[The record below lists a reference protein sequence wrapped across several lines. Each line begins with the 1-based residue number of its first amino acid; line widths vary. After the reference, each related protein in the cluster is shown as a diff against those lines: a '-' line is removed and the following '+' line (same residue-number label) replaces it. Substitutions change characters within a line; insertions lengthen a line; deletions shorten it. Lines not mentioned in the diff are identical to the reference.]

1 MQVYRFQKKP
11 VDIPRTVVTIGNFD
25 GIHLGHREL
34 ISAAVNEAHL
44 RGCASALVTFNPH
57 PQEIIHSQQSI
68 SHICTSVHQ
77 LRLLE
82 EQGLDEVHVIQFTSE
97 LSQMHPEDFA
107 LQFLIKRFDLVK
119 LVIGY
124 DFRFGKNRA
133 GDFKLL
139 ENLSQQ
145 FNFSLEEIAPVQQKG
160 QTVSSSLI
168 RQLIREFRFAEIP
181 QYLGREYSIYG
192 KVEKGE
198 QRGKKLGF
206 STANICPEVTLA
218 LTKGVYV
225 TKIKLAKKIYFGVTN
240 AGNKPTFGNNTF
252 TIETFIFDFEDD
264 IYGEYLEVIPLH
276 QLRPETKF
284 LGIEDL
290 KKQIMKDVKSAQKY
304 LISNNLS
311 PKNSISSE
319 M

>member
-1 MQVYRFQKKP
+1 MQVYRYQKKP

-57 PQEIIHSQQSI
+57 PQEIIHSQQSV

-97 LSQMHPEDFA
+97 MSQMHPEDFA

-124 DFRFGKNRA
+124 DFRFGKHRA

-206 STANICPEVTLA
+206 STANIFPEVTLA
-218 LTKGVYV
+218 LAAGVYV
-225 TKIKLAKKIYFGVTN
+225 TKIKLANKIYFGVTN
-240 AGNKPTFGNNTF
+240 AGKKPTFGNNTF
-252 TIETFIFDFEDD
+252 TVETFIFDFEDD
-264 IYGEYLEVIPLH
+264 IYGEYLEVIPLN

-284 LGIEDL
+284 SGIEDL

-311 PKNSISSE
+311 SKNS
-319 M
+319 

>member
-25 GIHLGHREL
+25 GIHLGHRAL

-57 PQEIIHSQQSI
+57 PQEIIHSQQSV

-97 LSQMHPEDFA
+97 MSQMHPEDFA

-124 DFRFGKNRA
+124 DFRFGKHRA

-206 STANICPEVTLA
+206 STANIFPEVTLA
-218 LTKGVYV
+218 LAAGVYV
-225 TKIKLAKKIYFGVTN
+225 TKIKLANKIYFGVTN

-252 TIETFIFDFEDD
+252 TVETFIFDFEDD

-284 LGIEDL
+284 LGMEDL
-290 KKQIMKDVKSAQKY
+290 KKQIMKDVKSTQKY
-304 LISNNLS
+304 LISNNLLS
-311 PKNSISSE
+311 KNS
-319 M
+319 

>member
-1 MQVYRFQKKP
+1 MLP
-11 VDIPRTVVTIGNFD
+11 
-25 GIHLGHREL
+25 
-34 ISAAVNEAHL
+34 
-44 RGCASALVTFNPH
+44 
-57 PQEIIHSQQSI
+57 
-68 SHICTSVHQ
+68 
-77 LRLLE
+77 E
-82 EQGLDEVHVIQFTSE
+82 E
-97 LSQMHPEDFA
+97 FA

-124 DFRFGKNRA
+124 DFRFGKHRA

-145 FNFSLEEIAPVQQKG
+145 YNFSLEEIAPVQQKG

-206 STANICPEVTLA
+206 STANIFPEVTLA
-218 LTKGVYV
+218 LAAGVYV
-225 TKIKLAKKIYFGVTN
+225 TKIKLAKKIYYGVTN

-252 TIETFIFDFEDD
+252 TVETFIFDFEDD

-284 LGIEDL
+284 KGMEDL

-311 PKNSISSE
+311 SKNS
-319 M
+319 

>member
-1 MQVYRFQKKP
+1 MRVYRFQKKP

-34 ISAAVNEAHL
+34 ISAAVNEAQL

-57 PQEIIHSQQSI
+57 PQEIIHSQQSV

-97 LSQMHPEDFA
+97 LSQMLPEDFA
-107 LQFLIKRFDLVK
+107 LQFLIRRFDLVK

-124 DFRFGKNRA
+124 DFRFGKHRA

-139 ENLSQQ
+139 ESLSQQ
-145 FNFSLEEIAPVQQKG
+145 FNFSLEEIAPVQQRG

-206 STANICPEVTLA
+206 PTANIFPEVTLA
-218 LTKGVYV
+218 LAAGVYV
-225 TKIKLAKKIYFGVTN
+225 TKIILAKKIYFGITN
-240 AGNKPTFGNNTF
+240 AGNKPTFGNNSF
-252 TIETFIFDFEDD
+252 TIETYIFDFEDD
-264 IYGEYLEVIPLH
+264 IRGEYLEVIPLH
-276 QLRPETKF
+276 QLRMETKF
-284 LGIEDL
+284 SGIEDL
-290 KKQIMKDVKSAQKY
+290 KKQIIKDVRSAQKY
-304 LISNNLS
+304 LFSNKLS
-311 PKNSISSE
+311 LKNF
-319 M
+319 

>member
-1 MQVYRFQKKP
+1 M
-11 VDIPRTVVTIGNFD
+11 
-25 GIHLGHREL
+25 
-34 ISAAVNEAHL
+34 
-44 RGCASALVTFNPH
+44 RGYASALVTFNPH
-57 PQEIIHSQQSI
+57 PQEIIHSQQSV

-77 LRLLE
+77 IRLLE

-97 LSQMHPEDFA
+97 MSQMHPEDFA

-124 DFRFGKNRA
+124 DFRFGKHRA

-206 STANICPEVTLA
+206 STANIFPEVTLA
-218 LTKGVYV
+218 LAAGVYV
-225 TKIKLAKKIYFGVTN
+225 TKIKLANKIYFGVTN
-240 AGNKPTFGNNTF
+240 AGNKPTFGNNIF
-252 TIETFIFDFEDD
+252 TVETFIFDFEND

-284 LGIEDL
+284 SGMEDL

-311 PKNSISSE
+311 SKNS
-319 M
+319 

>member
-1 MQVYRFQKKP
+1 MQVFRFQKKP
-11 VDIPRTVVTIGNFD
+11 VDIPKTVVTIGNFD

-57 PQEIIHSQQSI
+57 PQEIIHSQHSV

-77 LRLLE
+77 LQLLE
-82 EQGLDEVHVIQFTSE
+82 EQGLDEVHVIQFTWE

-107 LQFLIKRFDLVK
+107 LQFLIRRFDLVK

-124 DFRFGKNRA
+124 DFRFGKHRA

-145 FNFSLEEIAPVQQKG
+145 FNFSLEEIAPVQQMG

-168 RQLIREFRFAEIP
+168 RQLISEFRFDEIP

-192 KVEKGE
+192 RVEKGE

-206 STANICPEVTLA
+206 STANIFPEVTLA
-218 LTKGVYV
+218 LASGVYV
-225 TKIKLAKKIYFGVTN
+225 TKIVLAKKIYFGITN
-240 AGNKPTFGNNTF
+240 AGNKPTFGYNTF
-252 TIETFIFDFEDD
+252 TVETFIFDFEDD

-284 LGIEDL
+284 SGIEDL
-290 KKQIMKDVKSAQKY
+290 KKQIIKDVKSAQKY
-304 LISNNLS
+304 LISKNLA
-311 PKNSISSE
+311 
-319 M
+319 

>member
-34 ISAAVNEAHL
+34 ISASVNEAQL

-57 PQEIIHSQQSI
+57 PQEIIHSQQPV

-82 EQGLDEVHVIQFTSE
+82 EQGLDEVHVIQFTRE
-97 LSQMHPEDFA
+97 LSQMLPEEFA

-119 LVIGY
+119 RVIGY
-124 DFRFGKNRA
+124 DFRFGKHRA

-181 QYLGREYSIYG
+181 QYLGRDYSIYG

-206 STANICPEVTLA
+206 STANIFPEVTLA
-218 LTKGVYV
+218 LAAGVYV
-225 TKIKLAKKIYFGVTN
+225 TKIKLANKIYFGVTN
-240 AGNKPTFGNNTF
+240 AGSKPTFGNNTF
-252 TIETFIFDFEDD
+252 TVETFIFDFEDD
-264 IYGEYLEVIPLH
+264 IYGEYLEVMPLH

-284 LGIEDL
+284 KGMEDL
-290 KKQIMKDVKSAQKY
+290 KKQIMKDMKSAKKY

-311 PKNSISSE
+311 
-319 M
+319 

>member
-44 RGCASALVTFNPH
+44 QGCASALVTFNPH
-57 PQEIIHSQQSI
+57 PQEIIHSQQSV

-82 EQGLDEVHVIQFTSE
+82 EQGLYEVHVIQFTSE
-97 LSQMHPEDFA
+97 MSQMHPEDFA

-124 DFRFGKNRA
+124 DFRFGKHRA

-206 STANICPEVTLA
+206 STANIFPEVTLA
-218 LTKGVYV
+218 LAAGVYV
-225 TKIKLAKKIYFGVTN
+225 TKIKLANKIYFGVTN
-240 AGNKPTFGNNTF
+240 AGNKPTFGNNIF
-252 TIETFIFDFEDD
+252 TVETFIFDFEDD

-284 LGIEDL
+284 LGMEDL

-311 PKNSISSE
+311 SKNS
-319 M
+319 

>member
-1 MQVYRFQKKP
+1 MQVFRFQKKP
-11 VDIPRTVVTIGNFD
+11 VDIPKTVVTIGNFD

-57 PQEIIHSQQSI
+57 PQEIIHSQHSV

-77 LRLLE
+77 LQLLE
-82 EQGLDEVHVIQFTSE
+82 EQGLDEVHVIQFTWE

-107 LQFLIKRFDLVK
+107 LQFLIRRFDLVK

-124 DFRFGKNRA
+124 DFRFGKHRA

-145 FNFSLEEIAPVQQKG
+145 FNFSLEEIAPVQQMG

-168 RQLIREFRFAEIP
+168 RQLISEFRFDEIP

-206 STANICPEVTLA
+206 STANIFPEVTLA
-218 LTKGVYV
+218 LASGVYV
-225 TKIKLAKKIYFGVTN
+225 TKIVLAKKIYFGITN

-252 TIETFIFDFEDD
+252 TVETFIFDFEDD

-284 LGIEDL
+284 SGIEDL
-290 KKQIMKDVKSAQKY
+290 KKQIIKDVKSAQKY
-304 LISNNLS
+304 LISKNLA
-311 PKNSISSE
+311 
-319 M
+319 

>member
-57 PQEIIHSQQSI
+57 PQEIIHSQQSV

-82 EQGLDEVHVIQFTSE
+82 EQGLYEVHVIQFTSE
-97 LSQMHPEDFA
+97 MSQMHPEDFA

-124 DFRFGKNRA
+124 DFRFGKHRA

-206 STANICPEVTLA
+206 STANIFPEVTLA
-218 LTKGVYV
+218 LAAGVYV
-225 TKIKLAKKIYFGVTN
+225 TKIKLANKIYFGVTN

-252 TIETFIFDFEDD
+252 TVETYILDFEDD

-284 LGIEDL
+284 LGMEDL

-311 PKNSISSE
+311 SKNY
-319 M
+319 

>member
-34 ISAAVNEAHL
+34 ISAAVNEANL

-57 PQEIIHSQQSI
+57 PQEIIHSQQSV

-124 DFRFGKNRA
+124 DFRFGKHRA

-198 QRGKKLGF
+198 QRGRKLGF
-206 STANICPEVTLA
+206 STANIFPEVTLA
-218 LTKGVYV
+218 LAAGVYV
-225 TKIKLAKKIYFGVTN
+225 TKIKLANKIYFGVTN
-240 AGNKPTFGNNTF
+240 AGIKPTFGNNTF
-252 TIETFIFDFEDD
+252 TVETFIFDFEDD

-284 LGIEDL
+284 LGMEDL
-290 KKQIMKDVKSAQKY
+290 KKQIMKDVKRAQEY
-304 LISNNLS
+304 MISNNLS
-311 PKNSISSE
+311 SKNS
-319 M
+319 

>member
-1 MQVYRFQKKP
+1 MQVFRFQKKP
-11 VDIPRTVVTIGNFD
+11 VDIPKTVVTIGNFD

-57 PQEIIHSQQSI
+57 PQEIIHSQHSV

-77 LRLLE
+77 LQLLE
-82 EQGLDEVHVIQFTSE
+82 EQGLDEVHVIQFTWE
-97 LSQMHPEDFA
+97 LSQMHPKDFA
-107 LQFLIKRFDLVK
+107 LQFLIRRFDLVK

-124 DFRFGKNRA
+124 DFRFGKHRA

-145 FNFSLEEIAPVQQKG
+145 FNFSLEEIAPVQQMG

-168 RQLIREFRFAEIP
+168 RHLISEFRFDEIP

-206 STANICPEVTLA
+206 STANIFPEVTLA
-218 LTKGVYV
+218 LASGVYV
-225 TKIKLAKKIYFGVTN
+225 TKVVLAKKIYFGITN

-252 TIETFIFDFEDD
+252 TVETFIFDFEDD

-284 LGIEDL
+284 SGIEDL
-290 KKQIMKDVKSAQKY
+290 KKQIIKDVKSAQKY
-304 LISNNLS
+304 LISKNLA
-311 PKNSISSE
+311 
-319 M
+319 

>member
-1 MQVYRFQKKP
+1 MQVFRFQNKP
-11 VDIPRTVVTIGNFD
+11 VDIPKTVVTIGNFD

-57 PQEIIHSQQSI
+57 PQEIIHSQHSV

-77 LRLLE
+77 LQLLE
-82 EQGLDEVHVIQFTSE
+82 EQGLDEVHVIQFTWE

-107 LQFLIKRFDLVK
+107 LQFLIRRFDLVK

-124 DFRFGKNRA
+124 DFRFGKHRA

-145 FNFSLEEIAPVQQKG
+145 FNFSLEEIAPVQQMG

-168 RQLIREFRFAEIP
+168 RQLISEFRFDEIP

-206 STANICPEVTLA
+206 STANIFPEVTLA
-218 LTKGVYV
+218 LASGVYV
-225 TKIKLAKKIYFGVTN
+225 TKIVLAKKIYFGITN
-240 AGNKPTFGNNTF
+240 AGNKPTFGYNTF
-252 TIETFIFDFEDD
+252 TVETFIFDFEDD

-276 QLRPETKF
+276 QLRQETKF
-284 LGIEDL
+284 SGSEDL
-290 KKQIMKDVKSAQKY
+290 KKQIIKDVKSAQKY
-304 LISNNLS
+304 LISKNLA
-311 PKNSISSE
+311 
-319 M
+319 

>member
-57 PQEIIHSQQSI
+57 PQEIIHSQQSV

-97 LSQMHPEDFA
+97 MSQMHPEDFA

-206 STANICPEVTLA
+206 STANIFPEVTLA
-218 LTKGVYV
+218 LAAGVYV
-225 TKIKLAKKIYFGVTN
+225 TKIKLANKIYFGVTN

-252 TIETFIFDFEDD
+252 TVETFIFDFEDD

-284 LGIEDL
+284 LGMEDL
-290 KKQIMKDVKSAQKY
+290 KKQIMKDVKIAQKY
-304 LISNNLS
+304 LISNNFS
-311 PKNSISSE
+311 SKNS
-319 M
+319 

>member
-25 GIHLGHREL
+25 GIHLGHCAL
-34 ISAAVNEAHL
+34 ISAAVNEARL
-44 RGCASALVTFNPH
+44 QGCASALVTFNPH
-57 PQEIIHSQQSI
+57 PQKIIHSQQPV

-82 EQGLDEVHVIQFTSE
+82 EQGLDEVHEIQFTSE
-97 LSQMHPEDFA
+97 LSQMLPKDFA
-107 LQFLIKRFDLVK
+107 LQFLIRRFDLVK

-124 DFRFGKNRA
+124 DFRFGKHRA

-206 STANICPEVTLA
+206 STANIFPEVTLA
-218 LTKGVYV
+218 LAEGVYV

-240 AGNKPTFGNNTF
+240 VGNKPTFENNTF
-252 TIETFIFDFEDD
+252 TVETFIFDFEDD

-276 QLRPETKF
+276 LLLPETKF
-284 LGIEDL
+284 LGMDDL
-290 KKQIMKDVKSAQKY
+290 KKQIIKDVTCAQKY
-304 LISNNLS
+304 LISKNLLS
-311 PKNSISSE
+311 KNF
-319 M
+319 

>member
-11 VDIPRTVVTIGNFD
+11 VDIPRAVVTIGNFD
-25 GIHLGHREL
+25 GIHLGHRAL

-57 PQEIIHSQQSI
+57 PQEIIHSQQSV

-97 LSQMHPEDFA
+97 MSQMHPEDFA

-124 DFRFGKNRA
+124 DFRFGKHRA

-206 STANICPEVTLA
+206 STANIFPEVTLA
-218 LTKGVYV
+218 LAAGVYV
-225 TKIKLAKKIYFGVTN
+225 TKIKLANKIYFGVTN

-252 TIETFIFDFEDD
+252 TVETFIFDFEDD

-284 LGIEDL
+284 LGMEDL

-311 PKNSISSE
+311 SKNS
-319 M
+319 

>member
-1 MQVYRFQKKP
+1 MQVFRFQKKP
-11 VDIPRTVVTIGNFD
+11 VDIPKTVVTIGNFD

-57 PQEIIHSQQSI
+57 PQEIIHSQHSV

-77 LRLLE
+77 LQLLE
-82 EQGLDEVHVIQFTSE
+82 EQGLDEVHVIQFTWE

-107 LQFLIKRFDLVK
+107 LQFLIRRFDLVK

-124 DFRFGKNRA
+124 DFRFGKHRA

-145 FNFSLEEIAPVQQKG
+145 FNFTLEEIAPVQQMG

-168 RQLIREFRFAEIP
+168 RQLISDFRFAEIP

-206 STANICPEVTLA
+206 STANIFPEVTLA
-218 LTKGVYV
+218 LASGVYV
-225 TKIKLAKKIYFGVTN
+225 TKIVLAKKIYFGITN
-240 AGNKPTFGNNTF
+240 AGNKPTFGYNTF
-252 TIETFIFDFEDD
+252 TVETFIFDFEDD

-284 LGIEDL
+284 SGIADL
-290 KKQIMKDVKSAQKY
+290 KKQIIKDVKSAQKY
-304 LISNNLS
+304 LISKNLA
-311 PKNSISSE
+311 
-319 M
+319 

>member
-25 GIHLGHREL
+25 GIHLGHRAL
-34 ISAAVNEAHL
+34 ISAAVNEAQL

-57 PQEIIHSQQSI
+57 PQEIIHSQQPV

-82 EQGLDEVHVIQFTSE
+82 EQGLDEVHVIQFTRE
-97 LSQMHPEDFA
+97 LSQMLPEEFA

-124 DFRFGKNRA
+124 DFRFGKHRA

-145 FNFSLEEIAPVQQKG
+145 YNFSLEEIAPVQQKG
-160 QTVSSSLI
+160 QTVSSSFI

-206 STANICPEVTLA
+206 STANIFPEVTLA
-218 LTKGVYV
+218 LAAGVYV
-225 TKIKLAKKIYFGVTN
+225 TKIKLANKIYFGVTN

-252 TIETFIFDFEDD
+252 TVETFIFDFEDD

-284 LGIEDL
+284 LGMEDL
-290 KKQIMKDVKSAQKY
+290 KKQIMKDVKIAQKY
-304 LISNNLS
+304 LISNNFS
-311 PKNSISSE
+311 SKNS
-319 M
+319 

>member
-1 MQVYRFQKKP
+1 MQVFRFQKKP
-11 VDIPRTVVTIGNFD
+11 VDIPKTVVTIGNFD

-57 PQEIIHSQQSI
+57 PQEIIHSQHSV

-77 LRLLE
+77 LQLLE
-82 EQGLDEVHVIQFTSE
+82 EQGLDEVHVIQFTWE

-107 LQFLIKRFDLVK
+107 LQFLIRRFDLVK

-124 DFRFGKNRA
+124 DFRFGKHRA
-133 GDFKLL
+133 GDFRLL

-145 FNFSLEEIAPVQQKG
+145 FNFSLEEIAPVQQMG

-168 RQLIREFRFAEIP
+168 RQLISEFRFDEIP

-192 KVEKGE
+192 RVEKGE

-206 STANICPEVTLA
+206 STANIFPEVTLA
-218 LTKGVYV
+218 LASGVYV
-225 TKIKLAKKIYFGVTN
+225 TKIVLAKKIYFGITN

-252 TIETFIFDFEDD
+252 TVETFIFDFEDD

-284 LGIEDL
+284 SGIEDL
-290 KKQIMKDVKSAQKY
+290 KKQIIKDVKSAQKY
-304 LISNNLS
+304 LISKNLAA
-311 PKNSISSE
+311 N
-319 M
+319 

>member
-57 PQEIIHSQQSI
+57 PQEIIHSQQSV

-97 LSQMHPEDFA
+97 LSQMLPEDFA
-107 LQFLIKRFDLVK
+107 LQFLIRRFDLVK

-124 DFRFGKNRA
+124 DFRFGKHRA

-206 STANICPEVTLA
+206 STANIFPEVTLA
-218 LTKGVYV
+218 LAAGVYV
-225 TKIKLAKKIYFGVTN
+225 TKIKLANKIYFGVTN

-252 TIETFIFDFEDD
+252 AVETFIFDFEND
-264 IYGEYLEVIPLH
+264 IYDEYLEVIPLH

-284 LGIEDL
+284 LGMEDL

-311 PKNSISSE
+311 SKNS
-319 M
+319 

>member
-25 GIHLGHREL
+25 GIHMGHRAL

-57 PQEIIHSQQSI
+57 PQEIIHSQQPV

-82 EQGLDEVHVIQFTSE
+82 EQGLDEVHVIQFTRE
-97 LSQMHPEDFA
+97 LSQMLPEEFA

-124 DFRFGKNRA
+124 DFRFGKHRA

-145 FNFSLEEIAPVQQKG
+145 YNFSLEEIAPVQQKG

-181 QYLGREYSIYG
+181 QYLGRDYSIYG

-206 STANICPEVTLA
+206 STANIFPEVTLA
-218 LTKGVYV
+218 LAAGVYV
-225 TKIKLAKKIYFGVTN
+225 TKIKLANKIYYGVTN

-252 TIETFIFDFEDD
+252 TVETFIFDFEDD

-284 LGIEDL
+284 KGMEDL

-311 PKNSISSE
+311 SKNS
-319 M
+319 

>member
-57 PQEIIHSQQSI
+57 PQEIIHSQQSV

-97 LSQMHPEDFA
+97 LSQMLPEDFA
-107 LQFLIKRFDLVK
+107 LQFLIRRFDLVK

-124 DFRFGKNRA
+124 DFRFGKHRA

-168 RQLIREFRFAEIP
+168 RQLILDFRFAEIP

-198 QRGKKLGF
+198 QRGKRLGF
-206 STANICPEVTLA
+206 STANIFPEVTLA
-218 LTKGVYV
+218 LAAGVYV
-225 TKIKLAKKIYFGVTN
+225 TKIKLANKIYFGVTN
-240 AGNKPTFGNNTF
+240 AGNKPTFGDNTF
-252 TIETFIFDFEDD
+252 TVETFIFDFQDD

-276 QLRPETKF
+276 QLRSETKF
-284 LGIEDL
+284 SGIEVL
-290 KKQIMKDVKSAQKY
+290 KKQIKKDVKSAQNY

-311 PKNSISSE
+311 SKNF
-319 M
+319 

>member
-11 VDIPRTVVTIGNFD
+11 FEIPRTVVTIGNFD
-25 GIHLGHREL
+25 GIHLGHRAL

-44 RGCASALVTFNPH
+44 RGCTSALVTFNPH

-124 DFRFGKNRA
+124 DFRFGKHRA

-206 STANICPEVTLA
+206 STANIFPEVTLA
-218 LTKGVYV
+218 LAAGVYV

-252 TIETFIFDFEDD
+252 TVETFIFDFEDD

-290 KKQIMKDVKSAQKY
+290 KNKS
-304 LISNNLS
+304 
-311 PKNSISSE
+311 
-319 M
+319 

>member
-25 GIHLGHREL
+25 GIHLGHRAL
-34 ISAAVNEAHL
+34 ISAAVNEAQL
-44 RGCASALVTFNPH
+44 RDCASALVTFNPH
-57 PQEIIHSQQSI
+57 PQEIIHSQQPV

-82 EQGLDEVHVIQFTSE
+82 EQGLYEVHVIQFTSE
-97 LSQMHPEDFA
+97 MSQMHPEDFA

-124 DFRFGKNRA
+124 DFRFGKHRA

-206 STANICPEVTLA
+206 STANIFPEVTLA
-218 LTKGVYV
+218 LAAGVYV
-225 TKIKLAKKIYFGVTN
+225 TKIKLANKIYFGVTN

-252 TIETFIFDFEDD
+252 TVETFIFDFEDD

-284 LGIEDL
+284 KGMEDL
-290 KKQIMKDVKSAQKY
+290 KKQIMKDVKSAQKF

-311 PKNSISSE
+311 SKNS
-319 M
+319 

>member
-57 PQEIIHSQQSI
+57 PQEIIHSQQSV

-124 DFRFGKNRA
+124 DFRFGKHRA

-206 STANICPEVTLA
+206 STANIFPEVTLA
-218 LTKGVYV
+218 LAAGVYV
-225 TKIKLAKKIYFGVTN
+225 TKIKLANKIYFGVTN

-252 TIETFIFDFEDD
+252 TVETFIFDFEDD

-284 LGIEDL
+284 LGMEDL
-290 KKQIMKDVKSAQKY
+290 KKQIMKDVKIAQKY
-304 LISNNLS
+304 LISNNFS
-311 PKNSISSE
+311 SKNS
-319 M
+319 

>member
-57 PQEIIHSQQSI
+57 PQEIIHSQQSV

-77 LRLLE
+77 LSLLE

-97 LSQMHPEDFA
+97 MSQMHPEDFA

-124 DFRFGKNRA
+124 DFRFGKHRA

-206 STANICPEVTLA
+206 STANIFPEVTLA
-218 LTKGVYV
+218 LAAGVYV
-225 TKIKLAKKIYFGVTN
+225 TKIKLANKIYFGVTN

-252 TIETFIFDFEDD
+252 TVETFIFDFEDD

-284 LGIEDL
+284 LGMEDL

-304 LISNNLS
+304 LISNNFS
-311 PKNSISSE
+311 SKNS
-319 M
+319 

>member
-57 PQEIIHSQQSI
+57 PQEIIHSQQSV

-97 LSQMHPEDFA
+97 MSQMHPEDFA

-124 DFRFGKNRA
+124 DFRFGKHRA

-206 STANICPEVTLA
+206 STANIFPEVTLA
-218 LTKGVYV
+218 LAAGVYV
-225 TKIKLAKKIYFGVTN
+225 TKIKLANKIYFGVTN

-252 TIETFIFDFEDD
+252 TVETFIFDFEDD

-284 LGIEDL
+284 LGMEDL

-311 PKNSISSE
+311 SKNS
-319 M
+319 